1 MSQHADSLTAKI
13 LGNGY
18 LVPIIADIDSKV
30 ILDGHHRYNILK
42 KMGFR
47 KIPVVFVNYFS
58 EDVQLHPRK
67 KFMHISKKEVV
78 EKGISQKLFPAKT
91 SRHIFKTMTD
101 FKVSLDEIKNVNEEV
116 TKMKYDNILQ
126 LIGNTPLVRIN
137 KLNENSNV
145 VIYAKLEGQN
155 PGGSVKDRIALSMV
169 ENAEKRGELKT
180 GMTIL
185 EPTSGNTGIGLAIVG
200 IVKGYNV
207 KLTMSSGM
215 SQERKTML
223 KSLGVDL
230 VETEAEKG
238 TDGAIEKAREILNSS
253 HGKYWMPYQF
263 DNPANP
269 SAHYHGT
276 AVEIL
281 EQLPD
286 ITAFVA
292 GMGTSGTL
300 MGAGKRLKENGVKII
315 GAEPQQKH
323 KIQGL
328 KNMHEAIVPRIYD
341 ESLLDEKITVF
352 NEDAYETARQ
362 LALKEGI
369 FAGMSSGAAM
379 WAALQ
384 YAKTIEKGK
393 IVVIF
398 PDRGEK
404 YLSTILFTK

>member
-1 MSQHADSLTAKI
+1 LI
-13 LGNGY
+13 
-18 LVPIIADIDSKV
+18 
-30 ILDGHHRYNILK
+30 
-42 KMGFR
+42 
-47 KIPVVFVNYFS
+47 
-58 EDVQLHPRK
+58 
-67 KFMHISKKEVV
+67 
-78 EKGISQKLFPAKT
+78 
-91 SRHIFKTMTD
+91 RH
-101 FKVSLDEIKNVNEEV
+101 
-116 TKMKYDNILQ
+116 
-126 LIGNTPLVRIN
+126 
-137 KLNENSNV
+137 
-145 VIYAKLEGQN
+145 
-155 PGGSVKDRIALSMV
+155 
-169 ENAEKRGELKT
+169 
-180 GMTIL
+180 
-185 EPTSGNTGIGLAIVG
+185 
-200 IVKGYNV
+200 
-207 KLTMSSGM
+207 
-215 SQERKTML
+215 
-223 KSLGVDL
+223 
-230 VETEAEKG
+230 
-238 TDGAIEKAREILNSS
+238 
-253 HGKYWMPYQF
+253 
-263 DNPANP
+263 PANP
-269 SAHYHGT
+269 SAHYYGT

-315 GAEPQQKH
+315 GAEPQEKH

-328 KNMHEAIVPRIYD
+328 KNMHEAIIPKIYN

-352 NEDAYETARQ
+352 NEDAYEIARQ